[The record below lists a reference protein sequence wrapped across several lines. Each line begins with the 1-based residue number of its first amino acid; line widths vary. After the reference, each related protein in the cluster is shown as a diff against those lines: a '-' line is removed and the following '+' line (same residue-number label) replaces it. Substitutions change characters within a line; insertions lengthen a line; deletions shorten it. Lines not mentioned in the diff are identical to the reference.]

1 MVDEHRRVEPR
12 GIIGSGMATDPDRI
26 RDLGIRVSAQE
37 RTDKGKPKRSF
48 ASALEEEPQKRTEDT
63 ELELEG
69 ASADEKREAKPRL
82 PKQIQV
88 SEDQF
93 FNGRS
98 GFGRDYFCGRPTSSF
113 NALSALSATNFS
125 ACFPKKPSS
134 LRCFKIPNCAS
145 SGIVK

>member
-26 RDLGIRVSAQE
+26 RELESEQARRE

-93 FNGRS
+93 SMEEADLGE
-98 GFGRDYFCGRPTSSF
+98 TI
-113 NALSALSATNFS
+113 SAADLHHRLMRF
-125 ACFPKKPSS
+125 
-134 LRCFKIPNCAS
+134 RR
-145 SGIVK
+145 